1 MPAKSDEDPRLRPFR
16 FERRTPNPVMRADGV
31 PEDAVSLLTSDRLYT
46 VMIHDTN
53 RGPWGRSAIPGPAGV
68 ALILAECEPGRG
80 PDLHAHRAT
89 DEIFTCLRGRFE
101 IRWGD
106 NGEHVVEIAPFDAIR
121 VPPGVQRAFRNV
133 SQETGML
140 QVLITG
146 GDNDAN
152 DITFPPSVEAKLLAI
167 GPGVPDAL
175 RRQGFG
181 FDSDHE
187 PR

>member
-1 MPAKSDEDPRLRPFR
+1 MAADREPDPRLRPFR
-16 FERRTPNPVMRADGV
+16 FERRAPNPVMRADGV
-31 PEDAVSLLTSDRLYT
+31 PDAAVALLTSDRLYT
-46 VMIHDTN
+46 VMIHPDHA
-53 RGPWGRSAIPGPAGV
+53 GPWGDSAIAGPADV

-106 NGEHVVEIAPFDAIR
+106 AGEHVLELAPFDTVR

-133 SQETGML
+133 SAEPGLL

-146 GDNDAN
+146 GTNDAN
-152 DITFPPSVEAKLLAI
+152 DITFPPSVEAKLRTI
-167 GPGVPDAL
+167 GEGVPDAL

-181 FDSDHE
+181 FDSERD
-187 PR
+187 

>member
-1 MPAKSDEDPRLRPFR
+1 MTQETRDPRLRPFR
-16 FERRTPNPVMRADGV
+16 FERRVPNPVMRADGV
-31 PEDAVSLLTSDRLYT
+31 PDAAVALLTSDRLYT
-46 VMIHDTN
+46 VMIHPDHA
-53 RGPWGRSAIPGPAGV
+53 GPWGTSAIPGPPDV

-89 DEIFTCLRGRFE
+89 DEIFTCLRGRFRVCFGPE
-101 IRWGD
+101 
-106 NGEHVVEIAPFDAIR
+106 GEHEVELARFDTVR

-133 SQETGML
+133 SEEIGLL

-146 GDNDAN
+146 GANDAN
-152 DITFPPSVEAKLLAI
+152 DITFPPAVEAKLRAI
-167 GPGVPDAL
+167 GPDVAEAL

>member
-1 MPAKSDEDPRLRPFR
+1 MTRAASDPRLRPFR
-16 FERRTPNPVMRADGV
+16 FEGRAPNPVMRAEGV
-31 PEDAVSLLTSDRLYT
+31 PDDAVALLTSDRLYT
-46 VMIHDTN
+46 VMIHRDHA
-53 RGPWGRSAIPGPAGV
+53 GPWGESAIPGPPDV

-106 NGEHVVEIAPFDAIR
+106 AGEHAVELAPFDTVR

-133 SQETGML
+133 SAGTGLL

-146 GDNDAN
+146 GTNDAN
-152 DITFPPSVEAKLLAI
+152 DITFPPSVEAKLRAI
-167 GPGVPDAL
+167 GAGVPDAL

-181 FDSDHE
+181 FDSERD
-187 PR
+187 

>member
-1 MPAKSDEDPRLRPFR
+1 MRAQRNDDPGLRPFR
-16 FERRTPNPVMRADGV
+16 FERRTPNPVMRAEGV
-31 PEDAVSLLTSDRLYT
+31 PDAAVALLTSDRLYT
-46 VMIHDTN
+46 VMIHESN
-53 RGPWGRSAIPGPAGV
+53 AGPWGQSAIPGPPGV

-101 IRWGD
+101 VRWGD
-106 NGEHVVEIAPFDAIR
+106 GGEHAVELAPFDAIR
-121 VPPGVQRAFRNV
+121 VPPGVQRAFRNI
-133 SQETGML
+133 SSEPGML

-152 DITFPPSVEAKLLAI
+152 DISFPAAVEAKLRAI
-167 GPGVPDAL
+167 GAGVPDAL

-187 PR
+187 GR